1 MRIMGICGSLRS
13 AAYSLTVLQ
22 ALRAVAPPSIDMS
35 ICLLHDI
42 PMFDPDRSDVQNEL
56 PAVKAFRQA
65 IVVADGIVI
74 TTPEYNHSIP
84 GALKNA
90 LEWLHGRPGLL
101 EQKPLAVASSTP
113 GHTGGVHAQL
123 ALRSILKSMGGNVLA
138 EPELAFA
145 NVGNLFDAGGA
156 PVEAAT
162 GEALET
168 FMLAVQDWTAAPPTE
183 KPRGR

>member
-22 ALRAVAPPSIDMS
+22 ALRAAAPPSIDIS
-35 ICLLHDI
+35 VCRLHDI
-42 PMFDPDRSDVQNEL
+42 PMFDPDHRDVQNEL
-56 PAVKAFRQA
+56 PSVKAFRQA
-65 IVVADGIVI
+65 IIAADGIVI
-74 TTPEYNHSIP
+74 ATPEYNHSIP

-101 EQKPLAVASSTP
+101 EQKPVAVVSSTP
-113 GHTGGVHAQL
+113 GPNGGVHAQR
-123 ALRSILKSMGGNVLA
+123 ALRSILKSMGSNVLA

-145 NVGNLFDAGGA
+145 DVRNKFDAGGA

-162 GEALET
+162 GKALEA
-168 FMLAVQDWTAAPPTE
+168 FMLAVRDWIASPQE
-183 KPRGR
+183 H